1 MEGSILYVLKLF
13 FISFQNYVTLKNDNY
28 FPVDIT
34 SIEMTVQYDTIVI
47 DTVKNS
53 TIVKVPI
60 RDENSYFVQANIT
73 LDKQNQMGYMAY
85 VLL

>member
-1 MEGSILYVLKLF
+1 M
-13 FISFQNYVTLKNDNY
+13 TLKNDNY

-53 TIVKVPI
+53 TVVKVPI